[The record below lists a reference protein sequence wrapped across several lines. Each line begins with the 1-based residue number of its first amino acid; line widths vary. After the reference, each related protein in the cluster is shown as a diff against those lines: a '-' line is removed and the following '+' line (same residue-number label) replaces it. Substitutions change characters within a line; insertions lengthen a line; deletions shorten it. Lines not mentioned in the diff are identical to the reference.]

1 MTNTNHPSELPRAP
15 SGPDA
20 VSPELALVDP
30 DLRRQAQ
37 DALPVRPERPATTPR
52 REPPPESPRSA
63 AAVPSLDQLPPYPDE
78 STPTT
83 ATPRPKRR
91 RRRRLVLAGLALLA
105 AAGVALAVA
114 EATVV
119 ERRPAGRVG
128 GAALQPS
135 PPNAADA
142 QSQAPRRQAAT
153 TTVAPAETNGSIRTE
168 TAAPNPPAQE
178 DVHWTFVWPAVAG
191 ADYYNVRF
199 SRAGRTILEAW
210 PRRPRLVVP
219 ERGVSRGRAFRFTRG
234 RYRWVVRPGFGRRS
248 RRDYGRAVVLSTWTV
263 AR

>member
-1 MTNTNHPSELPRAP
+1 
-15 SGPDA
+15 
-20 VSPELALVDP
+20 
-30 DLRRQAQ
+30 
-37 DALPVRPERPATTPR
+37 
-52 REPPPESPRSA
+52 
-63 AAVPSLDQLPPYPDE
+63 VPSLDQLPPYPVE
-78 STPTT
+78 SAPTT
-83 ATPRPKRR
+83 AVPRPKPR

-119 ERRPAGRVG
+119 ERRPAGSVG

-135 PPNAADA
+135 PPNPADT
-142 QSQAPRRQAAT
+142 QRQAPRRQAAT
-153 TTVAPAETNGSIRTE
+153 TTVGPTETDGSTRTE
-168 TAAPNPPAQE
+168 TTPSAPARE

-191 ADYYNVRF
+191 ADYYNIRF

-219 ERGVSRGRAFRFTRG
+219 ERGVSRGRVFRFTPG
-234 RYRWVVRPGFGRRS
+234 RYRWVVRPGFGPRS
-248 RRDYGRAVVLSTWTV
+248 RRDYGRAVVLSTWTL